1 MHAKHSFEYA
11 VLRVVPRVERE
22 EFVNVGVVLFC
33 KTQRFLEMKHYLDE
47 ERLRIVHEDVDI
59 NAVQEALRSFERIVR
74 GERVAGPI
82 ALLDRPE
89 RFRWL
94 TAVRSTVL
102 QTSRVHPGLCNDPAA
117 ALEKLHQ
124 QLVL

>member
-11 VLRVVPRVERE
+11 VLRAVPRVERE

-33 KTQRFLEMKHYLDE
+33 KSLRFLEMKSWIDVA
-47 ERLRIVHEDVDI
+47 RLSMLHDGIDISSVHG
-59 NAVQEALRSFERIVR
+59 ALRSFDRIVK
-74 GERVAGPI
+74 GEKSAGPI

-102 QTSRVHPGLCNDPAA
+102 QTSRVHPGLCSDPAGT
-117 ALEKLHQ
+117 LEKLFVE
-124 QLVL
+124 LVM